1 MISHNLV
8 DVFEVADRIVV
19 LRLGRAAG
27 DFQAE
32 QTTEEHVVAA
42 ITGLGNGR
50 DDAPAGRRGG
60 RMSDGTGS
68 AAIPAK
74 ERTSRVSRET
84 MRRLVQGD
92 LASLR
97 VVIGLALIWAIFQF
111 ENDRFLSAQ
120 NLTNLMLQ
128 ITATGLISIG
138 VVYVLL
144 LGEIDLSVGAVSG
157 LAAAVMAVLNVQH
170 GWSPYLAIAAAVAVG
185 MAIGVLQGSLF
196 SRFVVPS
203 FVVTLAGLLAWQGAL
218 LQVLGQTGTINLT
231 DPVITGLAN
240 TFYSETVGWIFA
252 AIVIG
257 LYGAVLFLGHRR
269 RVAAGLDSE
278 NLAALGLRFGLVA
291 VITIV
296 ATAVLNSDRGV
307 PLAVMILLA
316 FVVGMEYVVK
326 RTGFGR
332 HVFAV
337 GGNAEA
343 ARRAGI
349 PRQPHPRRGLRD
361 LRHDGGDRRHSRR
374 LATTRRQPELGWE
387 RTAAA
392 GDRRAGDRG
401 DQPLRRPGLGLD
413 GAPRRP
419 GNRLDF
425 QRDGPAGAFLGGQV
439 HGHRRRPAAGRDRR
453 RHRPPATAGFG
464 PRLAQRLVPARR
476 ALLGKQQ
483 RGADCAAE
491 VAERGDADRR
501 RPFVDEEVLVHLRG
515 QRVHVALAEAH
526 AEAAADDHRFGVEQV
541 DRRGDPGAQRL
552 DRTVDQLLGE
562 VVAMVEGSLPDAA
575 GQSRFLV
582 LVASA

>member
-1 MISHNLV
+1 
-8 DVFEVADRIVV
+8 
-19 LRLGRAAG
+19 
-27 DFQAE
+27 
-32 QTTEEHVVAA
+32 
-42 ITGLGNGR
+42 
-50 DDAPAGRRGG
+50 
-60 RMSDGTGS
+60 MSD
-68 AAIPAK
+68 AAAATAESEVTPRPK
-74 ERTSRVSRET
+74 ETL
-84 MRRLVQGD
+84 RRLIQGD

-157 LAAAVMAVLNVQH
+157 LAAAVMAVLNVKH
-170 GWSPYLAIAAAVAVG
+170 GWNPYLAIAAAVAVG
-185 MAIGVLQGSLF
+185 MAIGLLQGSLF
-196 SRFVVPS
+196 SRFVIPS

-218 LQVLGQTGTINLT
+218 LQVLGSTGSINLT

-240 TFYSETVGWIFA
+240 TFYSDTVGWVFA

-257 LYGAVLFLGHRR
+257 LYGAVLLLGHRR

-291 VITIV
+291 VVTIV

-349 PRQPHPRRGLRD
+349 RVNSIRVAVFGISGTMAAIGGILAASRLLAVNQNSGGNELLLLAIAGPVIAGTSLFGGRG
-361 LRHDGGDRRHSRR
+361 SVW
-374 LATTRRQPELGWE
+374 T
-387 RTAAA
+387 
-392 GDRRAGDRG
+392 
-401 DQPLRRPGLGLD
+401 
-413 GAPRRP
+413 
-419 GNRLDF
+419 
-425 QRDGPAGAFLGGQV
+425 
-439 HGHRRRPAAGRDRR
+439 
-453 RHRPPATAGFG
+453 
-464 PRLAQRLVPARR
+464 
-476 ALLGKQQ
+476 ALLGALVIGSISNGMDLLALSSAVKFMVTGGVLLLAVIVDAVARQQ
-483 RGADCAAE
+483 RQGS
-491 VAERGDADRR
+491 G
-501 RPFVDEEVLVHLRG
+501 
-515 QRVHVALAEAH
+515 RV
-526 AEAAADDHRFGVEQV
+526 
-541 DRRGDPGAQRL
+541 
-552 DRTVDQLLGE
+552 
-562 VVAMVEGSLPDAA
+562 
-575 GQSRFLV
+575 
-582 LVASA
+582 